1 MIGNKMHIF
10 HCRGTM
16 YLAIDTMAASHLIS
30 VRRRFE
36 LALSKGGFL
45 AFAMVSGADFFTFAP
60 PPLFVNEGLG

>member
-1 MIGNKMHIF
+1 
-10 HCRGTM
+10 M

-45 AFAMVSGADFFTFAP
+45 AFAMVSGADFFTLTP